1 MVKCQN
7 CGFDAPV
14 EAEFCPGCG
23 APMARKMSDE
33 EISGLIFRRFG
44 KRYDEALEA
53 ASTACVHDLEDG
65 SLHKDLLLRF
75 VVPDLMPR
83 ESEYQDEALRRFM
96 EKHKDD
102 PRLKEALSHYK
113 LGLICENGRKIKEA
127 TKEYE
132 KALKVFPDFASAS
145 LRKGMIYDVSKKLK
159 KALKDFLAAGEADP
173 QFTLAFMD
181 QGLTYKRLK
190 KRDDALKSY
199 ELCVALDPDNAAAH
213 NNMGLIY
220 IDRRDFE
227 NAEREFAEVLR
238 IFPDH
243 PTGLKNIEFAR
254 NKIGRG
260 WRKFF

>member
-1 MVKCQN
+1 MVKCQS

-23 APMARKMSDE
+23 ASMAKKMSDE

-53 ASTACVHDLEDG
+53 ASTACVYGLEEG

-75 VVPDLMPR
+75 PVPDLMPR
-83 ESEYQDEALRRFM
+83 ESEYQDEALRRFID
-96 EKHKDD
+96 KYKDD
-102 PRLKEALSHYK
+102 PRLNEALSHYK
-113 LGLICENGRKIKEA
+113 LGLICENGRKINDA

-132 KALKVFPDFASAS
+132 KALKVLPDFASAR
-145 LRKGMIYDVSKKLK
+145 LRRGMIYDMSKKLK
-159 KALKDFLAAGEADP
+159 KALKDFLGAGEADP

-199 ELCVALDPDNAAAH
+199 ERCVALDPDNAAAH
-213 NNMGLIY
+213 NNLGLIY
-220 IDRRDFE
+220 IDKRDFE

-243 PTGLKNIEFAR
+243 PTGLRNIEFAK
-254 NKIGRG
+254 NKRGRG
-260 WRKFF
+260 LRRFF